1 MLDCK
6 TYRRSVASAIDSPA
20 RISGAHGHASKV
32 AALLLMVAAASAT
45 PVQDSNG
52 INLSMFQFT
61 SECDTI
67 LGHCRL
73 DGLMASDGSQHR
85 IAIYWIEPA
94 VFRDRTFFLGY
105 SDFIFSQKMV
115 HYWIYGVSQPGTF
128 GFSDKESDPLLPRD
142 VSVESVARSALAI
155 LSRIRSE
162 PDKTDIPLEVGR
174 FFHKSRGQTGYSYE
188 VPSSETSSDHV
199 SGSRASD
206 VQIMNA
212 LPYGRK
218 YSKETRSDGAL
229 VWRTQRVL
237 YGPPVVSVTVKPV
250 SGMETY
256 DADSIFNPET
266 LGRWKRIPE
275 PYRAY
280 WSFDRAYSELKDAP
294 DDGVPSREL
303 NDKIESYLDKNKV
316 PSNVCLALNQ
326 LRFKT
331 ALLTGDTRRV
341 WLSAQAV
348 VTGLCDDVSVSN
360 YQGLLELARIAAQIR
375 EQYPQQ
381 ADELLRPLVG
391 QIVKHVGPDAPRSL
405 ERLIP
410 TIENNKWFWYGKLL
424 LEEVRS
430 QGLVEKD
437 IVDTFAARVETAR
450 LARELPPSDPCEPTA
465 TVKRYL
471 AQLDADPPRG
481 TLTMDN
487 VREILKK
494 GLAKPCADANLELKQ
509 ELVEDVVSSIQ
520 MIGGEGPFRGD
531 QAKLIESVERFSGL
545 YLVVRKVKEPIDT
558 VLATFLALSFCDIS
572 TPEDHDVLFSQI
584 RNLSAELQ
592 SELNTMLSERGL
604 SALVTPN
611 DVERVFGMYERL
623 FRRYIDDPLWPAFK
637 FPLTPNEQTRLRNK
651 LKLRFGQLEPL
662 FEEMSLKVKYGG
674 VSDELKDKTVY
685 KISLAAQQLLPQ
697 SAFLRRPSYPGVSCR
712 YRGKYGFTAV
722 IRGPLYRNGNRPKD
736 KFKAMKYFH
745 LGHRLEEIVKRER
758 ELAGAH

>member
-20 RISGAHGHASKV
+20 RLSGARGHASKV

-105 SDFIFSQKMV
+105 SDFIFSKEVV

-128 GFSDKESDPLLPRD
+128 NLSDKESDPLLPLD

-155 LSRIRSE
+155 VSRIRSDPE
-162 PDKTDIPLEVGR
+162 KTDIPLEIGR
-174 FFHKSRGQTGYSYE
+174 FFRESRGQTDYSYE

-206 VQIMNA
+206 VQIINA
-212 LPYGRK
+212 LPYRRK
-218 YSKETRSDGAL
+218 YSKEKRSDGAL
-229 VWRTQRVL
+229 VWRAQRAL
-237 YGPPVVSVTVKPV
+237 NGKPVVSVTVKPV
-250 SGMETY
+250 SGMETD
-256 DADSIFNPET
+256 DAGSVFDPET
-266 LGRWKRIPE
+266 LGRWTSIPD

-294 DDGVPSREL
+294 DDGVRSREL
-303 NDKIESYLDKNKV
+303 NDKIESYLDNNKV
-316 PSNVCLALNQ
+316 PANVCLALNQ

-331 ALLTGDTRRV
+331 ALLTGDTHRV
-341 WLSAQAV
+341 SRSAQAV
-348 VTGLCDDVSVSN
+348 VARLCDDVSVSN
-360 YQGLLELARIAAQIR
+360 YRGLLELARIAGQIR

-391 QIVKHVGPDAPRSL
+391 QMVRHVGPGSPRSL

-424 LEEVRS
+424 LEEARS
-430 QGLVEKD
+430 QTLVEED
-437 IVDTFAARVETAR
+437 IAEALGARLEAAR
-450 LARELPPSDPCEPTA
+450 LARELPPSDPCEPTG
-465 TVKRYL
+465 TVKQYL
-471 AQLDADPPRG
+471 AQLDADPPGG

-494 GLAKPCADANLELKQ
+494 GLAKPCADANLDLKQ
-509 ELVEDVVSSIQ
+509 KLVEDVVRSIR
-520 MIGGEGPFRGD
+520 MIAGEGPFRGD

-545 YLVVRKVKEPIDT
+545 YLVV
-558 VLATFLALSFCDIS
+558 
-572 TPEDHDVLFSQI
+572 
-584 RNLSAELQ
+584 
-592 SELNTMLSERGL
+592 
-604 SALVTPN
+604 
-611 DVERVFGMYERL
+611 
-623 FRRYIDDPLWPAFK
+623 FR
-637 FPLTPNEQTRLRNK
+637 
-651 LKLRFGQLEPL
+651 
-662 FEEMSLKVKYGG
+662 
-674 VSDELKDKTVY
+674 Y
-685 KISLAAQQLLPQ
+685 K
-697 SAFLRRPSYPGVSCR
+697 
-712 YRGKYGFTAV
+712 
-722 IRGPLYRNGNRPKD
+722 
-736 KFKAMKYFH
+736 
-745 LGHRLEEIVKRER
+745 
-758 ELAGAH
+758 